1 MKKKRKRKKG
11 ETFLFY
17 SYMNCRSSSYAQ
29 RAVNAHFWQTGPMVE
44 EAQQYE
50 KGRERKQ
57 QTNDHWAR
65 MAGIMVHRPTK

>member
-1 MKKKRKRKKG
+1 
-11 ETFLFY
+11 
-17 SYMNCRSSSYAQ
+17 MNCRSSSYAQ